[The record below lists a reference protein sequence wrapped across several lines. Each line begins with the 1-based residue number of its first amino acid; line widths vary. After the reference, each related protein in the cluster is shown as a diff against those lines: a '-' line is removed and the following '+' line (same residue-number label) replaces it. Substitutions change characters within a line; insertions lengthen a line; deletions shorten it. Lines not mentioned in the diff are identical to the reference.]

1 MERPLPGRDPFVYV
15 VGCPRSGTTLVQ
27 RILDAHPDLAVSR
40 STHWV
45 TLPLRDGA
53 WSLPDGRATPE
64 LAERVVGFR
73 RFPKMDVEPG
83 AVRRLAATAPPPRY
97 EDFVR
102 GVYALFAD
110 GRGKPLAGD
119 KTPAYVR
126 WIPALSDWFPT
137 ARFVHVIRDGRDVCL
152 SLLDPRNE
160 KKRAQ
165 LAAFST
171 WGVDPVATA
180 ALRWE
185 WDVRL
190 GREAGIAVGP
200 DRYLELRYE
209 ALVEDP
215 DAASRSLCAFLG
227 LEVRPEMVRFHE
239 GRSRPGEGR
248 DAKHS
253 WSPVT
258 PGLRDWRRDMA
269 SGDRRRI
276 EAVAGALLDELGYTR
291 PDASEP
297 EDLSRAAALRAVF
310 AHEARQ
316 QGERTPGGWPTGV
329 PPLVGDRP

>member
-1 MERPLPGRDPFVYV
+1 MERSRDPFVYV
-15 VGCPRSGTTLVQ
+15 VGCPRSGTTVVQ
-27 RILDAHPDLAVSR
+27 RMLDAHPDLAVSR

-45 TLPLRDGA
+45 TLPLRDA
-53 WSLPDGRATPE
+53 TWSLPDGRMTPE
-64 LAERVVGFR
+64 RAEQVVAFR
-73 RFPKMDVEPG
+73 RFPKMDVDPD
-83 AVRRLAATAPPPRY
+83 AVRRLAATDPPPTY

-102 GVYALFAD
+102 GVYALFAR
-110 GRGKPLAGD
+110 GRGTSLAGD

-126 WIPALSDWFPT
+126 WIPALAEWFPT
-137 ARFVHVIRDGRDVCL
+137 VRFVHVVRDGRDVCM
-152 SLLDPRNE
+152 SLVDPKNE

-165 LAAFST
+165 LAAFPT
-171 WGVDPVATA
+171 WVDDPVATA

-190 GREAGIAVGP
+190 GREGGADVGA

-215 DAASRSLCAFLG
+215 DAGCRTLCDFLG

-258 PGLRDWRRDMA
+258 RGLRDWRRDMDP
-269 SGDRRRI
+269 GDRARI
-276 EAVAGALLDELGYTR
+276 EAVAGDLLDELGYPS
-291 PDASEP
+291 PDAVSP
-297 EDLSRAAALRAVF
+297 EDLAHADGLRVAF
-310 AHEARQ
+310 AEEARR
-316 QGERTPGGWPTGV
+316 QGERTPRGWPSGAS
-329 PPLVGDRP
+329 LAGDRT

>member
-1 MERPLPGRDPFVYV
+1 MVRPLPGRDPFVYV

-27 RILDAHPDLAVSR
+27 RMLDAHPDLAVSR

-45 TLPLRDGA
+45 TLPLRDAA
-53 WSLPDGRATPE
+53 WSLPHGRVTPE
-64 LAERVVGFR
+64 LAEQVVAFR
-73 RFPKMDVEPG
+73 RFPKMDVEPE
-83 AVRRLAATAPPPRY
+83 AVRRLAATDPPPRY

-102 GVYALFAD
+102 GVYALFAS
-110 GRGKPLAGD
+110 GRDKPLAGD

-152 SLLDPRNE
+152 SLLDPKNE

-171 WGVDPVATA
+171 WGDDPVATA

-190 GREAGIAVGP
+190 GREGGAAVGA

-215 DAASRSLCAFLG
+215 DAACRSLCGFLG
-227 LEVRPEMVRFHE
+227 LEARPEMVRFHE

-248 DAKHS
+248 DAKHA

-258 PGLRDWRRDMA
+258 PGLREWRRDMA
-269 SGDRRRI
+269 PGDRARI
-276 EAVAGALLDELGYTR
+276 EAVAGPLLDELGYPR
-291 PDASEP
+291 PDAAGP
-297 EDLSRAAALRAVF
+297 EDLVRAAALRAVF

-316 QGERTPGGWPTGV
+316 QGERTPGGWPSGAA
-329 PPLVGDRP
+329 LAGGRP